1 MKLAYKKVDNVIHL
15 PVEKIKS
22 KPIEYFF
29 QLILNL
35 VGLYIANKITID
47 IWRSL
52 TGH

>member
-15 PVEKIKS
+15 SIEKVKPKPV
-22 KPIEYFF
+22 EYFF
-29 QLILNL
+29 QLTLNL
-35 VGLYIANKITID
+35 FGLYIANKITID